1 MEAQCF
7 YKRIYEMMRAFDGGD
22 GYELYSVNRSNLIVS
37 FVIGL
42 LSQEKV
48 KNLMSFKYLV

>member
-1 MEAQCF
+1 
-7 YKRIYEMMRAFDGGD
+7 MMRAFDGGD